1 VYLKPLGLFIV
12 SIPKCGSQTLER
24 AIERVSGEKCLPGH
38 IPVGQARKTLGEIE
52 AWALIRDPW
61 ERLTSA
67 LNYVYGAT
75 RTHQISPSEPLF
87 RMIVTNRAISLG
99 SGRRAVLGDE
109 IEVTAHR
116 RKSLLFWRQA
126 RDA

>member
-1 VYLKPLGLFIV
+1 MQRKYPV
-12 SIPKCGSQTLER
+12 QTGQRR
-24 AIERVSGEKCLPGH
+24 AGRP
-38 IPVGQARKTLGEIE
+38 RKSAPTPE
-52 AWALIRDPW
+52 AENVQPDTP
-61 ERLTSA
+61 
-67 LNYVYGAT
+67 
-75 RTHQISPSEPLF
+75 QILPSEPLF